1 MVRSCLALL
10 PALLVALVVAAGSPA
25 SASECTYSFAPED
38 LSWVEE
44 EHGIWYSEYSHK
56 GTPGGKNKGKEVL
69 PVHVH
74 LLKVELADTGLTL
87 RSLRPLGRSQRL
99 EQIVDFFRKGGVDV
113 RAAINGD
120 YFSFIESEKDP
131 LGLHISG
138 GQLLWF
144 PANTT
149 SLVVDETNRVTIDR
163 FRMKASVTTADF
175 SVPLAGVNRKAE
187 KDEVVLYSGFYRD
200 DTLPQQGCDGYRLT
214 RDKLEPMVNGT
225 VKAVVKD
232 RFRVLNAARM
242 EPMELLLVVC
252 GATRKKVTGL
262 DAGKEVSISSTLTG
276 LKPVAVEAISG
287 GPRILRDGN
296 VVSEAGQE
304 GFSVALRFYIPQ
316 RHPRSA
322 VGVSKDGKTVIMLV
336 AEGRLKRS
344 SGLTAAD
351 AACIL
356 KTAGAQD
363 AMLFDGGGSVA
374 LMGPKG
380 FYNVP
385 HHKRNRTARDLA
397 NTLAV
402 IRRKKK

>member
-1 MVRSCLALL
+1 MNVARVRLAVLLPSMLICALLAL
-10 PALLVALVVAAGSPA
+10 PRSGAA
-25 SASECTYSFAPED
+25 ECTYTVASQD
-38 LSWVEE
+38 LTWVEE
-44 EHGIWYSEYSHK
+44 ESGIWYAEYSHK
-56 GTPGGKNKGKEVL
+56 GKGKEIL

-131 LGLHISG
+131 LGLHVSG

-149 SLVVDETNRVTIDR
+149 SFVVDETNRVTIDK
-163 FRMKASVTTADF
+163 MSIQATVTGSGF
-175 SVPLAGVNRKAE
+175 SVPISGANRKAE
-187 KDEVVLYSGFYRD
+187 RDEVVLYSGFYRD
-200 DTLPQQGCDGYRLT
+200 DTIPQQGCDGYRLS

-252 GATRKKVTGL
+252 GASRKKVSGL
-262 DAGKEVSISSTLTG
+262 EPGSDVTISSSLTG
-276 LKPVAVEAISG
+276 FKPVVVEAISG
-287 GPRILRDGN
+287 GPRILRDGK

-304 GFSVALRFYIPQ
+304 GFSMALRFYIPQ

-322 VGVSKDGKTVIMLV
+322 VGVSKDGKTVFMLV

-344 SGLTAAD
+344 AGLSAAD

-356 KTAGAQD
+356 AGVGASD